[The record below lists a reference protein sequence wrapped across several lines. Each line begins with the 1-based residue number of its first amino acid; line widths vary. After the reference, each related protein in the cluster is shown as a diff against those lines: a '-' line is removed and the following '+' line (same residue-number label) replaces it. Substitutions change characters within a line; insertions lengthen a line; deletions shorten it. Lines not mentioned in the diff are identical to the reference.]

1 MKKHTEKTKL
11 RTKTTNKKIGG
22 LRRKTLRN
30 KSKSSITNEK
40 KSRIVQTFL
49 EMLNTVKLYHWK
61 THSYAQHKATDEL
74 YSKLNE
80 NIDTFVE
87 ILLGKEE
94 SRIKMVEKRS
104 RLIDS
109 QNTSDF
115 KSRIYE
121 YREFLIDIS
130 KYFDAKR
137 DTDLL
142 NVRDE
147 ILGHINQFLYL
158 MSFDK

>member
-1 MKKHTEKTKL
+1 MKKTTLKSKL
-11 RTKTTNKKIGG
+11 RKSTNQKVGG
-22 LRRKTLRN
+22 QRRKTLQN
-30 KSKSSITNEK
+30 KGKLTITNEK

-87 ILLGKEE
+87 ILLGKDA
-94 SRIKMVEKRS
+94 SRIKMVEKRC

-137 DTDLL
+137 DSDLL